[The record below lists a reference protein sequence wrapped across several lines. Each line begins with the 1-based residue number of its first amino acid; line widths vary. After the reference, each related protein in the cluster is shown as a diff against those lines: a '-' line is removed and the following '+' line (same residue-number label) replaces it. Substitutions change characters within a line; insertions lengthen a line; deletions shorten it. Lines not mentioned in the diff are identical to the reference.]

1 MKCMVN
7 HFFARCGTFALV
19 VALNVCFCAR
29 KRGKLQ
35 KKRQKNSK
43 KAKSEKSKNDRK
55 IKKGKKEKKKRNR
68 RKKRERKCKS
78 RKKHTKLTEYK
89 RTRSESTRHQS
100 NSIYNYRKRK
110 LLSLCPTINYNRIC
124 IHWSLKCAPL
134 FVAIVTKHAVCLP

>member
-1 MKCMVN
+1 M
-7 HFFARCGTFALV
+7 
-19 VALNVCFCAR
+19 
-29 KRGKLQ
+29 Q
-35 KKRQKNSK
+35 KKKQKNSK
-43 KAKSEKSKNDRK
+43 KVKSEKSKNDRK
-55 IKKGKKEKKKRNR
+55 IKKGKKREKEKQKEKK
-68 RKKRERKCKS
+68 RKKYKR

-100 NSIYNYRKRK
+100 NSIYNYRIRK